1 MFGEESNSIND
12 RSNKLYSK
20 KNRIIIKL
28 EETVEWTV
36 K

>member
-1 MFGEESNSIND
+1 MFGEEAHSIND
-12 RSNKLYSK
+12 RSKKLHSM